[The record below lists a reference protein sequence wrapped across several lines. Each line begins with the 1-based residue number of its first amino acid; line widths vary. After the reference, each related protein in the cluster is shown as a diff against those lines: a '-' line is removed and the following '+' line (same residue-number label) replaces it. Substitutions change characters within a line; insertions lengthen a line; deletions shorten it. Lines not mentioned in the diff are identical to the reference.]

1 MMNLEE
7 VKQFIEESKEN
18 EEVQTYLKGL
28 YQMSVADVEHFL
40 KTNKEGMSWLDS
52 TVDKRTAKSL
62 ETWKANHLEGLID
75 TEIKKRFPE
84 KDARDIEV
92 ERLRAEVEK
101 MKLEKQREVLMNQAM
116 KAATEKNLPF
126 TLIEY
131 FIGVDEASTLQN
143 LTVLEEAFQQAVQ
156 KAVEQR
162 LKGEGYTP
170 PQSSASNTIT
180 WQSVS
185 SMSPDEINQN
195 WDSIKQALKQKL

>member
-1 MMNLEE
+1 MNFEE

-18 EEVQTYLKGL
+18 EELQTYLKGL
-28 YQMSVADVEHFL
+28 YPMSVADVEHFL
-40 KTNKEGMSWLDS
+40 KTNKEGISWLDS

-116 KAATEKNLPF
+116 KAATEKNLPL
-126 TLIEY
+126 TLIDY
-131 FIGVDEASTLQN
+131 FIGADEASTLQN
-143 LTVLEEAFQQAVQ
+143 LTVFEEAFQQAVQ

-170 PQSSASNTIT
+170 PQPSASNTIT